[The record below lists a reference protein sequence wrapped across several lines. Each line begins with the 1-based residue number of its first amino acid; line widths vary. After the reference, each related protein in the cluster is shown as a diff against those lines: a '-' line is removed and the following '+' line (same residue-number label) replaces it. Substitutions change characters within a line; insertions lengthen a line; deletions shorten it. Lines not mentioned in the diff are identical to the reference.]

1 MPNLRRRSRLADSA
15 PHCRSSSTARGCSR
29 SRPSTKRAHPGASS
43 SSSCAAPAVRMERWG
58 VRSVP
63 AAGRA
68 AGVPIGRVPAAAAA
82 AAMPPVVAFGGRV
95 CVSQGKVSVSIVT
108 LCHCTSIRTLTCTP
122 RLRCAAADR
131 CAHHSTPS
139 GAHPT
144 THPTAAVR
152 PQSVAAA
159 GAPGGGASAWRGRR
173 RRHPQG
179 AVRRRAA
186 RRNDP

>member
-1 MPNLRRRSRLADSA
+1 MLASRTCRVSCFMPSHTTAPCRAYFAQEITSGRL
-15 PHCRSSSTARGCSR
+15 CSSLSVKRSTARGCSR

-139 GAHPT
+139 GAHTPT
-144 THPTAAVR
+144 TH
-152 PQSVAAA
+152 
-159 GAPGGGASAWRGRR
+159 GCCRG
-173 RRHPQG
+173 PS
-179 AVRRRAA
+179 
-186 RRNDP
+186 